1 MSSEVVEVGDSGLS
15 CFKTTSILF
24 CLLLLVLLRIASIEK
39 QPKLLFSPIFFLEQI
54 SSSWKSTYLQLDS
67 YLGANPFIANPSL
80 PVRAERDSN
89 KWSEERTSGACR
101 CPQLYRM
108 TRTTIHTRV
117 NHKLA
122 KAFCGSL
129 ISGLCIISCQVFVH
143 SFASLCP
150 SGQDFASQKCRQSGE
165 G

>member
-1 MSSEVVEVGDSGLS
+1 MGEGEREVGGEGEGEGESFVGEVGVLVVRRGREVSSEVVEVGDSGLS

-101 CPQLYRM
+101 CPQLYKM
-108 TRTTIHTRV
+108 TRTIHLDG
-117 NHKLA
+117 K
-122 KAFCGSL
+122 S
-129 ISGLCIISCQVFVH
+129 ILCLFPFYVS
-143 SFASLCP
+143 
-150 SGQDFASQKCRQSGE
+150 
-165 G
+165 